1 MGNLAIQ
8 KVRDRES
15 EIRKEDLTPEAVYNN
30 YRKIAKDLIEKGMDA
45 EKVANMPIHFFLDIV
60 ESKIETKRTAKSF
73 KDIFNQPLKVDFYLH
88 LGRKEVFKCLIL

>member
-1 MGNLAIQ
+1 MVKKVLKRFGQLIGRIFKLGNLHRDK

-30 YRKIAKDLIEKGMDA
+30 YRKIAKDLIENGMDA

-60 ESKIETKRTAKSF
+60 ESR
-73 KDIFNQPLKVDFYLH
+73 L
-88 LGRKEVFKCLIL
+88 

>member
-1 MGNLAIQ
+1 MGNLVIQ

-30 YRKIAKDLIEKGMDA
+30 YRKIAKDLIENGMDA

-60 ESKIETKRTAKSF
+60 ESKIETKRTAKVLKIFLINLLRLVLHF
-73 KDIFNQPLKVDFYLH
+73 K
-88 LGRKEVFKCLIL
+88 RKEVLNA

>member
-45 EKVANMPIHFFLDIV
+45 EKVANMPIHFF
-60 ESKIETKRTAKSF
+60 
-73 KDIFNQPLKVDFYLH
+73 
-88 LGRKEVFKCLIL
+88 

>member
-1 MGNLAIQ
+1 MGNLVIQ

-30 YRKIAKDLIEKGMDA
+30 YRKIAKDLIENGMDA

-60 ESKIETKRTAKSF
+60 ESKIETKRTAKVL
-73 KDIFNQPLKVDFYLH
+73 KIFLINLLRLVFTYILKERRF
-88 LGRKEVFKCLIL
+88 

>member
-45 EKVANMPIHFFLDIV
+45 EKWLTCRYTSFRHCR
-60 ESKIETKRTAKSF
+60 IE
-73 KDIFNQPLKVDFYLH
+73 D
-88 LGRKEVFKCLIL
+88 